1 MTAPDFAAFIE
12 KNLQAASSEELVRA
26 ASEEL
31 ALKGAPIAGG
41 GYGPPPQADAATRKY
56 VTLLSKLLPV
66 ITEGT
71 RPKGEWH
78 EVAEIKW
85 AVRRLVEKGVLPED
99 LLDKL

>member
-12 KNLQAASSEELVRA
+12 KNLQASSREELVEAVSAEIAR
-26 ASEEL
+26 
-31 ALKGAPIAGG
+31 KGAPIPGG

-66 ITEGT
+66 VTDGS

-85 AVRRLVEKGVLPED
+85 AVRRLVEQGILPED
-99 LLDKL
+99 LLAKL